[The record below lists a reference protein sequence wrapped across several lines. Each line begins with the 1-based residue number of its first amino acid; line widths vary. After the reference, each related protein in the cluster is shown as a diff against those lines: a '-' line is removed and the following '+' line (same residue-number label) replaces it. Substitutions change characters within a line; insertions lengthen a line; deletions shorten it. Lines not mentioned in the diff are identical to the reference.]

1 MPPLPPPPWAAHRSG
16 GDPSTSGSAH
26 VPPPHGGGAGL
37 PGPWAPWL
45 DGALTSLATAHLLRE
60 LRPVDP
66 VAASSTTVSVPAA
79 VLDAWVASVGVPPG
93 PPGGVGWAAGPGVV
107 SPNPTSVAVGR
118 APGVVVGGGGAGAAH
133 HHHHHHH
140 HHSGAPAPAPTP
152 ALITLFSTNDYLG
165 LSAHPAVRA
174 AAAEAAAA
182 VGCGPRAS
190 ALVPGGY
197 TAAAA
202 ALEAGLAALKGTPA
216 CLLFSSGYAANA
228 AVLAALASGPG
239 AAIFSDALN
248 HASIVDGARLAARTG
263 ASLVVYPHGDL
274 AFLDAALGAAP
285 PGARK
290 LVITDS
296 LFSMDGTFADLRG
309 LVALKRRHGC
319 LVVVDEA
326 HATLVCGPG
335 GGGVTEAAGVS
346 ALIDV
351 HVGTLSKA
359 FGAHG
364 GFACCS
370 DGVRALLLNAGRAF
384 AFSTALPAPA
394 IAAAAAALRVA
405 TVTEPWRRQAVWAHT
420 AAVGAA
426 LGDPPVDFAAAR
438 FGRVESDFDP
448 VSGARLVRRAASSPI
463 IPIIL
468 GSEARALAAG
478 AALLARWGLHVPAI
492 RPPTVPAGTARL
504 RVSLSAAH
512 TEGEVEGLV
521 DALRAEGLAPLAA
534 VPGAKL

>member
-1 MPPLPPPPWAAHRSG
+1 
-16 GDPSTSGSAH
+16 
-26 VPPPHGGGAGL
+26 
-37 PGPWAPWL
+37 
-45 DGALTSLATAHLLRE
+45 
-60 LRPVDP
+60 
-66 VAASSTTVSVPAA
+66 VAASSTTVSIPAA
-79 VLDAWVASVGVPPG
+79 VLAAWVASVDVPAQGMGREEAARPG
-93 PPGGVGWAAGPGVV
+93 V
-107 SPNPTSVAVGR
+107 SPNPTSVAVG
-118 APGVVVGGGGAGAAH
+118 GVPGGGGAGGAGAA
-133 HHHHHHH
+133 
-140 HHSGAPAPAPTP
+140 APPRSHAPT
-152 ALITLFSTNDYLG
+152 LITLFSTNDYLG

-174 AAAEAAAA
+174 AAADAAAA

-197 TAAAA
+197 TRSAA
-202 ALEAGLAALKGTPA
+202 ALEAGLATLKGTPA

-248 HASIVDGARLAARTG
+248 HASIVDGARLAARSG
-263 ASLVVYPHGDL
+263 AALCVYPHGDL
-274 AFLDAALGAAP
+274 GALDAALAAAP

-296 LFSMDGTFADLRG
+296 LFSMDGTFADLKG
-309 LVALKRRHGC
+309 LVALKQKHGC

-335 GGGVTEAAGVS
+335 GGGATEAAGVS
-346 ALIDV
+346 HLIDV

-370 DGVRALLLNAGRAF
+370 GGVRALLLNAGRAF
-384 AFSTALPAPA
+384 AFSTTLPAPA
-394 IAAAAAALRVA
+394 IAAAAAALHVA
-405 TVTEPWRRQAVWAHT
+405 TVTEPWRRQAVWAHV

-426 LGDPPVDFAAAR
+426 LGDPPVDFGAAR
-438 FGRVESDFDP
+438 FGRVDSDYDP
-448 VSGARLVRRAASSPI
+448 IAGRRAVRRAASSPI

-468 GSEARALAAG
+468 GSESRALAAG
-478 AALLARWGLHVPAI
+478 AALLSRWALHVPAI
-492 RPPTVPAGTARL
+492 RPPTVPQGTARL

-512 TEGEVEGLV
+512 GEGDVGALV
-521 DALRAEGLAPLAA
+521 GALRAEGLAP
-534 VPGAKL
+534 PGAKL

>member
-1 MPPLPPPPWAAHRSG
+1 MQPAPPPPWAAAAAASRSSG
-16 GDPSTSGSAH
+16 TPSTSRHTG
-26 VPPPHGGGAGL
+26 PPLPPHGGGAGL

-45 DGALTSLATAHLLRE
+45 DGALTSLSAAHRLRE

-79 VLDAWVASVGVPPG
+79 VLDAWVRSVDLPA
-93 PPGGVGWAAGPGVV
+93 GGGGGGGGEGTAVV
-107 SPNPTSVAVGR
+107 APNPTSVAVGGLSPATPPPPHPAAASAA
-118 APGVVVGGGGAGAAH
+118 APSV
-133 HHHHHHH
+133 
-140 HHSGAPAPAPTP
+140 
-152 ALITLFSTNDYLG
+152 ITLFSTNDYLG

-174 AAAEAAAA
+174 AAAAAAAA

-197 TAAAA
+197 TRAAAD
-202 ALEAGLAALKGTPA
+202 LEAGLASLKGTPA

-248 HASIVDGARLAARTG
+248 HASIVDGARLAARAG
-263 ASLVVYPHGDL
+263 AGLVVYPHGDL
-274 AFLDAALGAAP
+274 GALDAALAASP
-285 PGARK
+285 PGARR

-296 LFSMDGTFADLRG
+296 LFSMDGTFADLKG
-309 LVALKRRHGC
+309 LVALKRKHGA
-319 LVVVDEA
+319 LLVVDEA

-335 GGGVTEAAGVS
+335 GGGVAEAAGV
-346 ALIDV
+346 AADIDV

-370 DGVRALLLNAGRAF
+370 QGVRALLLNAGRSF

-394 IAAAAAALRVA
+394 IAAAAAALHVA
-405 TVTEPWRRQAVWAHT
+405 TVAEPWRREAVWAHV

-426 LGDPPVDFAAAR
+426 LGDPPADFKAAR
-438 FGRVESDFDP
+438 YGRVESDFCGGDGRP
-448 VSGARLVRRAASSPI
+448 PGRRRRAAASPI

-478 AALLARWGLHVPAI
+478 AALLARWGTHVPAI

-512 TEGEVEGLV
+512 SEDDVGRLV
-521 DALRAEGLAPLAA
+521 GALRAEGLAPP
-534 VPGAKL
+534 PGAARL